1 MKGMYMDYS
10 LCSRSSDGHSQPL
23 DLRSKLTNG
32 HSKAFAFLCNRLQ
45 EVLQQAKK
53 DYIYNLEQ

>member
-1 MKGMYMDYS
+1 MDYF

-23 DLRSKLTNG
+23 DFRSKITNG

-45 EVLQQAKK
+45 EILQQAKK

>member
-1 MKGMYMDYS
+1 MYMDYS
-10 LCSRSSDGHSQPL
+10 LCSMSLDGHSQPL